1 MNDGEHLEAF
11 ELSLYGGA
19 VERRYRRL
27 RPEVDELP
35 WGSIDCAKY
44 APDVVEGAR
53 RTWTEAAFQEHR
65 TAAACAATLK
75 ALIAARAPL
84 DLVAFAS
91 RFPLDEMVHVEL
103 CARLV
108 GEMGGAVRLMHDP
121 RNLILEPDRAE
132 PALMQAAELIVRNFC
147 VGEAL
152 SIPVLRGSWHASK
165 HPLIRG
171 VLARIVKDEAAHG
184 QLGWLFL
191 DWAEERLSQSDR
203 TRLAEVARETI
214 VAVVER
220 WQLIKPAA
228 PSPLDADTLG
238 WMESTSYLEL
248 ARRSLASHVL
258 GPLRERGIDPGVDVF
273 GRAVAA

>member
-1 MNDGEHLEAF
+1 MTGHLEAF

-27 RPEVDELP
+27 RPDVDLLP
-35 WGSIDCAKY
+35 WGSIDCSK
-44 APDVVEGAR
+44 DSGEVVEIAR

-65 TAAACAATLK
+65 TAAACAATLQ
-75 ALIAARAPL
+75 AMIAARVPL

-91 RFPLDEMVHVEL
+91 RFSLDEMVHAEL

-108 GEMGGAVRLMHDP
+108 AELGGAVTLMHDP
-121 RNLILEPDRAE
+121 RRLLTEPDEDA
-132 PALMQAAELIVRNFC
+132 PVLMQAAELMVRNFC

-152 SIPVLRGSWHASK
+152 SIPVLRGSWHAAK

-171 VLARIVKDEAAHG
+171 VLGRIVKDEAAHG
-184 QLGWLFL
+184 QLSWLFL
-191 DWAEERLSQSDR
+191 DWAGERLTHANR
-203 TRLAEVARETI
+203 LRLAAVARETI

-220 WQLIKPAA
+220 WAQITPPAA
-228 PSPLDADTLG
+228 NPLDADTSG

-248 ARRSLASHVL
+248 AGRSLASHVL
-258 GPLRERGIDPGVDVF
+258 GPLRERGIDPGIDAY
-273 GRAVAA
+273 GRTMPV

>member
-1 MNDGEHLEAF
+1 MAERDEHLETF

-35 WGSIDCAKY
+35 WGSIDRSRYPSA
-44 APDVVEGAR
+44 VVEGAR

-65 TAAACAATLK
+65 TGAACAATLK

-108 GEMGGAVRLMHDP
+108 AELGGAVTLMHDP
-121 RNLILEPDRAE
+121 RELVTEPAREA

-191 DWAEERLSQSDR
+191 DWADERFTDR
-203 TRLAEVARETI
+203 QRQRLAEVARETI
-214 VAVVER
+214 VAVVKR
-220 WQLIKPAA
+220 WEQITPTA
-228 PSPLDADTLG
+228 PTPLDADTLG
-238 WMESTSYLEL
+238 WMESTRYLAL
-248 ARRSLASHVL
+248 ARRSLATHVL
-258 GPLRERGIDPGVDVF
+258 APLRERGIDPGV
-273 GRAVAA
+273 

>member
-1 MNDGEHLEAF
+1 MAEREHVEAF

-35 WGSIDCAKY
+35 WGSIDCSKY
-44 APDVVEGAR
+44 PSEVVQAAQ

-65 TAAACAATLK
+65 TGAACAATLK
-75 ALIAARAPL
+75 ALIAARAPI

-108 GEMGGAVRLMHDP
+108 AELGGAVTVMYDP
-121 RNLILEPDRAE
+121 RTLIIEPDRDA
-132 PALMQAAELIVRNFC
+132 PALMQAAELMVRNFC

-165 HPLIRG
+165 HPLIRA

-184 QLGWLFL
+184 QLGWLFF
-191 DWAEERLSQSDR
+191 DWAEARLTPSDRERLG
-203 TRLAEVARETI
+203 TVARQTI
-214 VAVVER
+214 IAVTER
-220 WQLIKPAA
+220 WATITPSA
-228 PSPLDADTLG
+228 PSALDADTLG
-238 WMESTSYLEL
+238 WMESTSYLAL

-258 GPLRERGIDPGVDVF
+258 APLRERGIDAGVDVY
-273 GRAVAA
+273 GRPCAA